1 MQAFAPVPSFT
12 DYLLQANDTL
22 VTMIQIETQ
31 EALDA
36 VDEIAAIDGV
46 DVLFIGPFDLG
57 AYKPPAKE
65 LMKEAH
71 RLASR
76 EQHRPPY
83 SGWRHGQGAQRCHRQ
98 DPGRR

>member
-31 EALDA
+31 EALDV

-46 DVLFIGPFDLG
+46 DVIFIGPFDLG
-57 AYKPPAKE
+57 MFARDPIAM
-65 LMKEAH
+65 LLGEAN
-71 RLASR
+71 RLPSR
-76 EQHRPPY
+76 E
-83 SGWRHGQGAQRCHRQ
+83 
-98 DPGRR
+98 